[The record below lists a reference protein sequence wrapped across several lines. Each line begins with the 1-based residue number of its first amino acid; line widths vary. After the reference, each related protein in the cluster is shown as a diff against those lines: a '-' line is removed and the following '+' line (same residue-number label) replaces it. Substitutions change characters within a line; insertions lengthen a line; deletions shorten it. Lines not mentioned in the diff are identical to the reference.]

1 MSPLLVERHLQ
12 SHGRVPHLHNLQNRG
27 WVELLQF
34 SSLDESIQQ
43 EYLTQFKELITEMR
57 KKFTVYQCS
66 RVIPVDLD
74 DSDLKLPDPFKVLI
88 QLLINKESSV

>member
-27 WVELLQF
+27 WFELLQF

-43 EYLTQFKELITEMR
+43 EYLKQFKELITVM
-57 KKFTVYQCS
+57 KIMFTIYQSSC
-66 RVIPVDLD
+66 VIPVDLD
-74 DSDLKLPDPFKVLI
+74 ATDLALPDPFKVLI
-88 QLLINKESSV
+88 QLLVNKESSV